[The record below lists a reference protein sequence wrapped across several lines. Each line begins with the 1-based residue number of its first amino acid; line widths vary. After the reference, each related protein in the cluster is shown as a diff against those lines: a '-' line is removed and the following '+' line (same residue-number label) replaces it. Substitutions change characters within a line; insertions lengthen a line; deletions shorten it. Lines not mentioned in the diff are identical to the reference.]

1 MRHTVIGSA
10 GHIDHGKSSLLLS
23 LTGIDPD
30 RLKEEKERE
39 MTTDLGFVFLGEDI
53 TIIDVPGH
61 EKFIKNMLAG
71 VSTLDI
77 GLLVIAA
84 DDSVMPQ
91 TIEHFEIL
99 QLLGIRQGI
108 IVITKIDIVDEDW
121 LELVKEDIR
130 ELTAGSFFEDAPIY
144 PVSNRSGA
152 GIDELRQAIIEIAAE
167 LPARSDKGIFRMWID
182 RVFTIKGAGTIVA
195 GTALSGELKP
205 GDRVDL
211 LPAEKNLRVKKIQ
224 VHNKP
229 QERCIIGERAAINL
243 MGIEVE
249 GVNRGDLLA
258 APGYYKPS
266 YMLNVKLRLLKSCPR
281 PLKNRTR
288 VRLHLGTAE
297 ILCRLVTLEKQNI
310 LPGEEGFVQLR
321 LESPAAPV
329 VGDLFVIREY
339 SPGRTIGGGEVLET
353 HPQKLKYLPDDKLK
367 RLETLA
373 EADPLQI
380 LEHHLREYHLR
391 LHTAETVS
399 RERAISKEEAEK
411 QLQTLFDRHDILK
424 FDDSSIVS
432 FVHREEFQKSREEI
446 KRFLREFH
454 AGNPMRAGAR
464 KSELKTKLFAKADN
478 AFLGR
483 LLKEIQDAG
492 EIAIRGEKISVAG
505 FSVEFS
511 SEQSELKDKIAKIYF
526 DSAFQTP
533 EFEELLE
540 ILQANKPEPIRE
552 IITGMVES
560 GILVELGVKVGKS
573 LIFHSKRIEE
583 ARQIVIEILKS
594 QGEAKFFEI
603 REKLNSTRKFTT
615 PILTHFDNIGLTKRI
630 GDIRVLAI
638 DE

>member
-288 VRLHLGTAE
+288 VRLHL
-297 ILCRLVTLEKQNI
+297 
-310 LPGEEGFVQLR
+310 
-321 LESPAAPV
+321 
-329 VGDLFVIREY
+329 
-339 SPGRTIGGGEVLET
+339 
-353 HPQKLKYLPDDKLK
+353 
-367 RLETLA
+367 
-373 EADPLQI
+373 
-380 LEHHLREYHLR
+380 
-391 LHTAETVS
+391 
-399 RERAISKEEAEK
+399 
-411 QLQTLFDRHDILK
+411 
-424 FDDSSIVS
+424 
-432 FVHREEFQKSREEI
+432 
-446 KRFLREFH
+446 
-454 AGNPMRAGAR
+454 
-464 KSELKTKLFAKADN
+464 
-478 AFLGR
+478 
-483 LLKEIQDAG
+483 
-492 EIAIRGEKISVAG
+492 
-505 FSVEFS
+505 
-511 SEQSELKDKIAKIYF
+511 
-526 DSAFQTP
+526 
-533 EFEELLE
+533 
-540 ILQANKPEPIRE
+540 
-552 IITGMVES
+552 
-560 GILVELGVKVGKS
+560 
-573 LIFHSKRIEE
+573 
-583 ARQIVIEILKS
+583 
-594 QGEAKFFEI
+594 
-603 REKLNSTRKFTT
+603 
-615 PILTHFDNIGLTKRI
+615 
-630 GDIRVLAI
+630 
-638 DE
+638 